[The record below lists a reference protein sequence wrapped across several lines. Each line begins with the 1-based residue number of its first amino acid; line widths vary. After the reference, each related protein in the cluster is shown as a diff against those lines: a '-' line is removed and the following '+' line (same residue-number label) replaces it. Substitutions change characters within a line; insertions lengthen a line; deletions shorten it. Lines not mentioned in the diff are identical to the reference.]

1 MNSISQT
8 FIARPDYMAQLSAWR
23 DKTETIKVVTGI
35 RRCGKSTMFYL
46 YQFDL
51 MMHFKVLPAQIQQI
65 NFEDAD
71 YSDLLDWKKL
81 HDHIL
86 KNVVPNKMNYIFLDE
101 IQNVEHFE
109 KAINSLRIKGN
120 IDIYI
125 TGSNSRILSSEL
137 ATMLS
142 GRYITIHMQPFSFSE
157 YVSAYFL
164 EGVGSWTARTRESF
178 INPRSR
184 DYNAM
189 FQDYLHNSSFP
200 YTIQLLKFGDYNNK
214 IQSASRQFMNK
225 YGRSPTEEEL
235 SKIIYVPVEK
245 IQETMKANIP
255 NTQPLVNDMVR
266 QFLQGLFDTIILKD
280 VIERKKIKDVS
291 RLKKVIKFMFDN
303 IGNETSILN
312 IAKLL
317 EKDSGVKIDPIT
329 VESYLE
335 AFIDTFVLYKADRYD
350 IKGKQYL
357 KTNSKYY
364 VADIGLRYLLLGREG
379 DTGHILENIVYL
391 ELLRRGYNVYV
402 GKVGTREVDFVA
414 TKDGITEYYQ
424 VSQTVN
430 NPETLDRELRSLDE
444 IDDHNSKFL
453 ITMDR
458 PLQEGFKG
466 IKIINAFDWL
476 LDTPLK
482 KH

>member
-1 MNSISQT
+1 MNSASQT

-23 DKTETIKVVTGI
+23 DKTEIIKVVTGI

-46 YQFDL
+46 YQLDL
-51 MMHFKVLPAQIQQI
+51 MMHFNVLPAQIQQI
-65 NFEDAD
+65 NFEDAN

-86 KNVVPNKMNYIFLDE
+86 KNVVPDKMNYIFLDE

-142 GRYITIHMQPFSFSE
+142 GRYITIHMQPLSFSE
-157 YVSAYFL
+157 YVSAYFT
-164 EGVGSWTARTRESF
+164 EGVGSWTARTRESVV
-178 INPRSR
+178 NPRSR
-184 DYNAM
+184 DYTAM

-200 YTIQLLKFGDYNNK
+200 YTVQLLKFAD
-214 IQSASRQFMNK
+214 
-225 YGRSPTEEEL
+225 
-235 SKIIYVPVEK
+235 V
-245 IQETMKANIP
+245 NIP
-255 NTQPLVNDMVR
+255 NTKPLVNDQVR
-266 QFLQGLFDTIILKD
+266 QFLQGLFDTIVLKD

-317 EKDSGVKIDPIT
+317 EKDSGVKIDPVT

-402 GKVGTREVDFVA
+402 GKIGTREVDFVA
-414 TKDGITEYYQ
+414 TKDGVTEYYQ
-424 VSQTVN
+424 VSQTVAN
-430 NPETLDRELRSLDE
+430 QDTLDRELRSLDE

-466 IKIINAFDWL
+466 IKIINTFDWL
-476 LDTPLK
+476 LG
-482 KH
+482 

>member
-1 MNSISQT
+1 MNSASQT
-8 FIARPDYMAQLSAWR
+8 FIARPDYIAQLSTWR
-23 DKTETIKVVTGI
+23 DKNEIIKVVTGI

-46 YQFDL
+46 YQLDL
-51 MMHFKVLPAQIQQI
+51 MMHFNVLPAQIQQI
-65 NFEDAD
+65 NFEDAN

-86 KNVVPNKMNYIFLDE
+86 NNVVPDKMNYVFLDE

-142 GRYITIHMQPFSFSE
+142 GRYITIHMQPLSFSE
-157 YVSAYFL
+157 YVSAYFA
-164 EGVGSWTARTRESF
+164 EGVGSWTARTRESVL
-178 INPRSR
+178 NPRSR
-184 DYNAM
+184 DYIAM

-200 YTIQLLKFGDYNNK
+200 YTVQLLKFTDV
-214 IQSASRQFMNK
+214 S
-225 YGRSPTEEEL
+225 
-235 SKIIYVPVEK
+235 
-245 IQETMKANIP
+245 IP
-255 NTQPLVNDMVR
+255 NTKPLVNDQVR
-266 QFLQGLFDTIILKD
+266 QFLQGLFDTIVLKD

-317 EKDSGVKIDPIT
+317 EKDSGVKIDPVT

-414 TKDGITEYYQ
+414 TKDGVTEYYQ
-424 VSQTVN
+424 VSQTVAN
-430 NPETLDRELRSLDE
+430 QDTLDRELRSLDE

-458 PLQEGFKG
+458 PLQESFKG

-476 LDTPLK
+476 LDK
-482 KH
+482 